1 MRAKSVDPRYF
12 VELYR
17 RESDPWKFAT
27 SAYERDKYA
36 ASLAVLQPRYQR
48 VLEIGCSVGVF
59 TRRLARRCERL
70 LAIDPSPEAI
80 AATRERC
87 AHLRHVETQCGAVP
101 DDFPCGTFD
110 LVTFCEVGF
119 YLEYDD
125 LLETRERIVA
135 SLSNGG
141 EVLLVHWTPP
151 VNGHATS
158 AAEVH
163 DAFAQH
169 SQLRRLAHRDA
180 PTYVLDLFGKVK
192 GT

>member
-1 MRAKSVDPRYF
+1 MRAKSVDPGYF

-36 ASLAVLQPRYQR
+36 ASLAVLRPRYER
-48 VLEIGCSVGVF
+48 ALEIGCSVGVF
-59 TRRLARRCERL
+59 TRRLARRCTRL
-70 LAIDPSPEAI
+70 LAIDPSPEAV
-80 AATRERC
+80 ASTRRRC
-87 AHLRHVETQCGAVP
+87 AHLLHVEAECGAVP
-101 DDFPCGTFD
+101 DDFPDGTFD

-119 YLEYDD
+119 YLELDD
-125 LLETRERIVA
+125 LLETRDRIIA
-135 SLSNGG
+135 SLPCGG

-151 VNGHATS
+151 VNGHATT

-163 DAFAQH
+163 DAFADH
-169 SQLRRLAHRDA
+169 AQLRRLAHRGA
-180 PTYVLDLFGKVK
+180 PTYVLDLFGKLK

>member
-1 MRAKSVDPRYF
+1 MRAGSVDPGYF

-36 ASLAVLQPRYQR
+36 VSLSVLQPRYSSA
-48 VLEIGCSVGVF
+48 LEIGCSVGVF
-59 TRRLARRCERL
+59 TRRLARRCGRL
-70 LAIDPSPEAI
+70 LAIDPSPDAVES
-80 AATRERC
+80 TRNRC
-87 AHLRHVETQCGAVP
+87 AHLSNVETRCGAVP
-101 DDFPCGTFD
+101 DDFPESAFD

-119 YLEYDD
+119 YLESGD
-125 LLETRERIVA
+125 LLETRNRIA
-135 SLSNGG
+135 DCLSPGG

-151 VNGHATS
+151 VNGHALST
-158 AAEVH
+158 AEVH

-169 SQLRRLAHRDA
+169 PLLRRRAHRDA
-180 PTYVLDLFGKVK
+180 PTYVLDLFAKVE